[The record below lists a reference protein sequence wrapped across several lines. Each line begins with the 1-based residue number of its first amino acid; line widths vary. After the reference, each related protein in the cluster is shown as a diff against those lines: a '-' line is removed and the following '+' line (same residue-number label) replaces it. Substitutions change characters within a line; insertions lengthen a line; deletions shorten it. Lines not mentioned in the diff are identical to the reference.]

1 MEDKIVLYSTGCPRC
16 RMIEKKLDGAGVRY
30 IRVEDIH
37 LMIVKGMMSAPMLEV
52 NEEIMNYEQASEWIE
67 NRKVGA

>member
-1 MEDKIVLYSTGCPRC
+1 
-16 RMIEKKLDGAGVRY
+16 MIEKKLDGAGVRY

>member
-1 MEDKIVLYSTGCPRC
+1 M
-16 RMIEKKLDGAGVRY
+16 MEKKLDESGVKY

-37 LMIVKGMMSAPMLEV
+37 LMIAKGMMSAPMLEV
-52 NEEIMNYEQASEWIE
+52 NEEIMNYEQASEWVE